1 MYLYMSKPTED
12 KFITMPLEII
22 SKMLTP
28 SEMRMLQNRWEIL
41 NLLIDGLSI
50 RNVAKE
56 VHVGTD
62 TVMRTSRMLEN
73 EDLRNALVQL
83 RRDPEIRQISQNP
96 WVIGKSRD
104 EE

>member
-1 MYLYMSKPTED
+1 MSKPTED
-12 KFITMPLEII
+12 KFITMPTEII
-22 SKMLTP
+22 SKMLTQ

-62 TVMRTSRMLEN
+62 TVMRTSKMLEN
-73 EDLRNALVQL
+73 EELRNALLQL
-83 RRDPEIRQISQNP
+83 RRDPEVRQTIQNP
-96 WVIGKSRD
+96 WVIGSSNEDKD
-104 EE
+104 I